1 MATAHES
8 GLTNSLRPQVSGDA
22 TNERGWVMDMFA
34 LIYRRWRDQPTAV
47 TLPLGMIFLGL
58 SAMIL
63 GDHVSR
69 AFTEIGGG
77 SMIRVMGSAMFV
89 GGLLVGASILREDV
103 FLEVMGLALTAF
115 GATFF
120 GIGVILGLGLQGLI
134 AGGENLLIALAFF
147 GRIAMISRRGHA
159 AAIRNSERQ

>member
-1 MATAHES
+1 
-8 GLTNSLRPQVSGDA
+8 VDA
-22 TNERGWVMDMFA
+22 RRK
-34 LIYRRWRDQPTAV
+34 IYHAWREQPTAV

-58 SAMIL
+58 GAMIL

-77 SMIRVMGSAMFV
+77 AMIRVMGAAMFA
-89 GGLLVGASILREDV
+89 GGLLVAISIIRDDI

-120 GIGVILGLGLQGLI
+120 GIGVILGLGVQGFV

-147 GRIAMISRRGHA
+147 GRIAMISRRGRA
-159 AAIRNSERQ
+159 AAIRDRGRQ